1 MVSDHAVP
9 RTSVARCDK
18 LAGGTVA
25 VPLAALLLLKMRGTV
40 PVAFHFKDTMNCQ
53 LLELRGAVERLQA
66 KLRGKGEVPTVEK
79 LRALKTVLQSPLFH
93 RILSMQ
99 TPGRV
104 PPAST
109 ASCSL
114 PCLAHSDSY
123 EWALR
128 IPAYP
133 SVPAAPVSRGD
144 LSAARLQLVLQATA
158 QGRYV
163 TQIELPRPVAG
174 ELGLGLGAVESE
186 STEEGGIFV
195 QEILPGG
202 AVHREGNLKEGD
214 RILAIDGQPLDQ
226 ACSLQRAED
235 MLENAPE
242 RVQLIVARGP
252 IQELDS
258 PEMSVTRSSANA
270 LLPCHSTNDREVEVI
285 ELQNSGAGLGFG
297 IVGKK
302 PEGVVVKT
310 ILPGGTAD
318 KDGRLRRGDRL
329 LQIGDTDVSGLSSE
343 EVACVLQQCGAQVRL
358 LISRGVLDETPCPS
372 LAATPDAKRQG
383 CGDEETDAFD
393 VELTKNAEGLGITI
407 AGYIG
412 EKNAEPSGIF
422 VKSIVKDSAVE
433 LDGRI
438 HVGDQIIAVD
448 GTNIQGYSN
457 EQAVELLRHTGQTVS
472 LELVRWG
479 SQPGQA
485 LTISAPVT
493 VHRDQ
498 PPEARKG
505 LTVDRMGVDTG
516 RGPKLT
522 EAEEEELKKKW
533 ENTVGLSNEIMV
545 AQVEKFSECSGLG
558 VSLEAR
564 DADPGR
570 HYICSVLPEGPVGRS
585 GNILAGDQLLEV
597 NGISLIG
604 ETHKEVVG
612 ILKELPMCV
621 YVVCCRPAQ
630 TALSDSRSGQSR
642 LNSRKAISAEKEQ
655 GEVEGCVV
663 HCDGSE
669 ALKEHVAEESRG
681 SPLAMWETERQ
692 VLELEK
698 GDAGLGFSILDYQ
711 DPLDPE
717 KTVTVIR
724 SLVPGGVAERDG
736 RLLPGD
742 RLMSVND
749 ADLGSSSLEEAVRA
763 LKGAGRG
770 PVRIGVAKP
779 LPMDYYDLDLTN
791 ETSFDRNHDTPKA
804 AMLAPR
810 SSNCTE
816 RKEDRTRPD
825 PGDPQDGDKPTATSG
840 APFQR
845 TITVAKGNSS
855 LGMTVS
861 AIKDGSGMVVRSI
874 VHGGSIS
881 RDGRLAVGD
890 CILAIN
896 GEPTVNLT
904 NAQGRAL
911 LRRQSLIGPDISIAY
926 VPAEH
931 LKEYR
936 ASLRLPAQDD
946 ITEVDAPPTLR
957 RKITGVTKPEHKGG
971 EDPEPHGVDRDSWN
985 QPRKVELH
993 RECGK
998 SLGISIMG
1006 GRGMGSRLSNGE
1018 VMRGIFIKH
1027 ILEDSPAGRDGT
1039 LKPGDRIVEVG
1050 GVDLQD
1056 ASHEEA
1062 VEAIRKAGD
1071 PVVFCVQDV
1080 AQSPTS
1086 PSSDLSEE
1094 RVLVTSNTTAENK
1107 VDIHKYCLLYPPMTR
1122 QFTLVP
1128 CRGHTSLPPAQRDC
1142 GKASALVPPPVRL
1155 SVTPLAETPDSV
1167 TEAEGLSRP
1176 QAPTLKALGEEE
1188 EDQFGYSWRK
1198 IMDRYGS
1205 LPGELH
1211 VLEVEKGA
1219 EGLGLSLRGSSD
1231 RGRMSVF
1238 VGALEPG
1245 GAAGRGGRI
1254 APGDELLEINGQILY
1269 GRSQQNASSIID
1281 RAPSK
1286 VKIIFIRN
1294 TEPQKQMAVGR
1305 GYGDEPDSQTELD
1318 QCAVISPS
1326 AVNVD
1331 MFKYV
1336 QYVVLPREPGG
1347 FGLNL
1352 SEEDTGDGV
1361 VIQSLSEHGTA
1372 KKDGR
1377 IRPGDKILSLDDE
1390 TVIGLPVGQVAG
1402 LLEKA
1407 RRRVKLALCVDHTAP
1422 PCLSADSFHPQPPR
1436 QTGSAP
1442 AHPGTEPIRSFTYT
1456 SMTSDPV
1463 TCPITPGCESTIEL
1477 SKGQT
1482 GLGLSIVGG
1491 SDTLLGV
1498 TVIHEIYEEGAAAK
1512 DGRLWAG
1519 DQILEVNGVD
1529 LRTATHDEAMSVLR
1543 QMPQRVRLT
1552 VWREGAPYREEDLW
1566 DVFALELRTAPGQ
1579 GLGLGVVGKRCGAA
1593 PEHLLR
1599 NDTGVF
1605 VSDTAPGSASE
1616 ADGRLWP
1623 GDQILSVN
1631 GEDVRAATQ
1640 EHVATLLQ
1648 GYAGSVCL
1656 EVARFKAGP
1665 CHSEKRPSMC
1675 SQVSDVSSCGAVLY
1689 GSSGSRSL
1697 QGESDHRCR
1706 SDNSSDGY
1714 PEISF
1719 PKIGDRIVSVCGM
1732 PTEGLT
1738 RDQAG
1743 TLLGNTS
1750 DHVELQVV
1758 GGDSSL
1764 SGYAE
1769 EEVNTHMFHSDRGP
1783 AQYKRITLDRGSDG
1797 LGFSIVGGFGSP
1809 HGDLPIYVKTVF
1821 SKGAAAEDGR
1831 LQRGD
1836 QVLAVNGLP
1845 LEGVTHQEAV
1855 EILKRTRGAVSL
1867 TVLSHSRD
1875 FNL

>member
-1 MVSDHAVP
+1 
-9 RTSVARCDK
+9 
-18 LAGGTVA
+18 
-25 VPLAALLLLKMRGTV
+25 
-40 PVAFHFKDTMNCQ
+40 
-53 LLELRGAVERLQA
+53 
-66 KLRGKGEVPTVEK
+66 
-79 LRALKTVLQSPLFH
+79 
-93 RILSMQ
+93 
-99 TPGRV
+99 
-104 PPAST
+104 
-109 ASCSL
+109 
-114 PCLAHSDSY
+114 
-123 EWALR
+123 
-128 IPAYP
+128 
-133 SVPAAPVSRGD
+133 
-144 LSAARLQLVLQATA
+144 
-158 QGRYV
+158 
-163 TQIELPRPVAG
+163 
-174 ELGLGLGAVESE
+174 
-186 STEEGGIFV
+186 
-195 QEILPGG
+195 
-202 AVHREGNLKEGD
+202 
-214 RILAIDGQPLDQ
+214 
-226 ACSLQRAED
+226 
-235 MLENAPE
+235 
-242 RVQLIVARGP
+242 
-252 IQELDS
+252 
-258 PEMSVTRSSANA
+258 
-270 LLPCHSTNDREVEVI
+270 
-285 ELQNSGAGLGFG
+285 
-297 IVGKK
+297 
-302 PEGVVVKT
+302 
-310 ILPGGTAD
+310 
-318 KDGRLRRGDRL
+318 
-329 LQIGDTDVSGLSSE
+329 
-343 EVACVLQQCGAQVRL
+343 
-358 LISRGVLDETPCPS
+358 
-372 LAATPDAKRQG
+372 
-383 CGDEETDAFD
+383 
-393 VELTKNAEGLGITI
+393 
-407 AGYIG
+407 
-412 EKNAEPSGIF
+412 
-422 VKSIVKDSAVE
+422 
-433 LDGRI
+433 
-438 HVGDQIIAVD
+438 
-448 GTNIQGYSN
+448 
-457 EQAVELLRHTGQTVS
+457 
-472 LELVRWG
+472 
-479 SQPGQA
+479 
-485 LTISAPVT
+485 
-493 VHRDQ
+493 
-498 PPEARKG
+498 
-505 LTVDRMGVDTG
+505 
-516 RGPKLT
+516 
-522 EAEEEELKKKW
+522 
-533 ENTVGLSNEIMV
+533 
-545 AQVEKFSECSGLG
+545 
-558 VSLEAR
+558 
-564 DADPGR
+564 
-570 HYICSVLPEGPVGRS
+570 
-585 GNILAGDQLLEV
+585 
-597 NGISLIG
+597 
-604 ETHKEVVG
+604 
-612 ILKELPMCV
+612 
-621 YVVCCRPAQ
+621 
-630 TALSDSRSGQSR
+630 
-642 LNSRKAISAEKEQ
+642 
-655 GEVEGCVV
+655 
-663 HCDGSE
+663 
-669 ALKEHVAEESRG
+669 
-681 SPLAMWETERQ
+681 
-692 VLELEK
+692 
-698 GDAGLGFSILDYQ
+698 
-711 DPLDPE
+711 
-717 KTVTVIR
+717 
-724 SLVPGGVAERDG
+724 
-736 RLLPGD
+736 
-742 RLMSVND
+742 
-749 ADLGSSSLEEAVRA
+749 
-763 LKGAGRG
+763 
-770 PVRIGVAKP
+770 
-779 LPMDYYDLDLTN
+779 MDYYDLDLTN

-946 ITEVDAPPTLR
+946 ITELDAPPALR

-1080 AQSPTS
+1080 AQSPRGFRFLS
-1086 PSSDLSEE
+1086 PSSLE
-1094 RVLVTSNTTAENK
+1094 RGENPRTDVALRAGACYIK
-1107 VDIHKYCLLYPPMTR
+1107 HHGRKQAASPEGLWEGVRTR
-1122 QFTLVP
+1122 A
-1128 CRGHTSLPPAQRDC
+1128 PAREAVC
-1142 GKASALVPPPVRL
+1142 H
-1155 SVTPLAETPDSV
+1155 PLAETPDSV

-1579 GLGLGVVGKRCGAA
+1579 GLGLGVVGKR
-1593 PEHLLR
+1593 

-1640 EHVATLLQ
+1640 EHVAALLQ

-1750 DHVELQVV
+1750 DHMELQVV

-1855 EILKRTRGAVSL
+1855 EILKRTRGTVSL